1 MSENP
6 FYILYDKYN
15 ELDGKYQDQKY
26 YHEGYRESILTLIH
40 GEIYVGDNM
49 DIDIKRYS
57 PGSARSISYQTG
69 WLDAL
74 NDYNLLSK
82 NNK

>member
-6 FYILYDKYN
+6 FYALYDKYN
-15 ELDGKYQDQKY
+15 ELDGKYQHQKY
-26 YHEGYRESILTLIH
+26 YHEGYRECMLTLNY
-40 GEIYVGDNM
+40 GEIHVGDNM
-49 DIDIKRYS
+49 DIDVKRYS
-57 PGSARSISYQTG
+57 PGSARDISYQSG
-69 WLDAL
+69 WFDAL